1 MAVFRACDLP
11 DADDYHENLWFLA
24 AAIWTGSAALI
35 PNAQVLDRILSEFI
49 RFGPASVKFTDGPLP
64 FRLSM
69 LSSVRSTDGE
79 VVKMSFGVL
88 IKNYEESRGD
98 VPPWERDVM
107 KGFTLSAFTK
117 SVDIDRRGLV
127 QIINEAR
134 EIIARVK
141 DGKLPQ

>member
-11 DADDYHENLWFLA
+11 DADDYQENLWFLA
-24 AAIWTGSAALI
+24 AAIWTGSATLI

-88 IKNYEESRGD
+88 IKNYEEPRGD
-98 VPPWERDVM
+98 ERDLM

>member
-11 DADDYHENLWFLA
+11 DEDDYHDNLWFLA

-88 IKNYEESRGD
+88 IKNYEEPRGD
-98 VPPWERDVM
+98 ERDLM

-117 SVDIDRRGLV
+117 SVDNDRRGLV

-141 DGKLPQ
+141 DGRLPQ